1 MPFPRYRVARTLAV
15 ALLAFLCVT
24 VTARAA
30 PKAFGQADAAW
41 HQGELEQANKLYEQA
56 LSEGGLEP
64 KDVVLA
70 YSRVGTVKA
79 ALNDQNGALSA
90 FRVAAAIDPNFEL
103 PAESGPK
110 ARKLFEKARAEAA
123 QLGGEKLAVTLK
135 VPEDIPAR
143 QAFTVE
149 TEIPP
154 GFAVLVSEVVVAIE
168 DPVTGK
174 KWKRK
179 KPSEP
184 TLTFD
189 FPKRAAISGARL
201 KVRAMAVDA
210 QNNAWA
216 VTDAKIKV
224 EGSRSGGGAGSWE
237 GDDDPFAEKKQP
249 QKEKKEDF
257 FSGPIPWIAG
267 GAVILVAIIGYAVL
281 KPSDEVSVGSPS
293 WK

>member
-1 MPFPRYRVARTLAV
+1 MLPGIKVSSSKHVST
-15 ALLAFLCVT
+15 
-24 VTARAA
+24 
-30 PKAFGQADAAW
+30 
-41 HQGELEQANKLYEQA
+41 YEQA

-64 KDVVLA
+64 KEVVLA

-79 ALNDQNGALSA
+79 ALNDTNGALSA
-90 FRVAAAIDPNFEL
+90 FRVAAAIDPEFEL
-103 PAESGPK
+103 PSESGSK
-110 ARKLFEKARAEAA
+110 AKKLFDKARAEAA

-135 VPEDIPAR
+135 APDSIPAK
-143 QAFTVE
+143 QSFTLE

-154 GFAVLVSEVVVAIE
+154 GFAVLVSEVVVQIE

-184 TLTFD
+184 SLTFD
-189 FPKRAAISGARL
+189 FPKRAAVSGARL

-216 VTDAKIKV
+216 ISDAKLRV
-224 EGSRSGGGAGSWE
+224 EGTRNGGGGGTWE
-237 GDDDPFAEKKQP
+237 GDEQNPFDEKKQP
-249 QKEKKEDF
+249 GKEKKDDF
-257 FSGPIPWIAG
+257 LSGPLPWIVG
-267 GAVILVAIIGYAVL
+267 GAVVLGGIIAYAVL